1 MNKLN
6 TIPENFAKL
15 IEKTSGDKPYS
26 RVGNLATTLDSVT
39 RRGAKAVGSSLLRPS
54 AWLSNSFLG
63 TDFNPK
69 ALQEA
74 HTQAALA
81 AVDRYKLRDLER
93 RSQFGEISLPDQL
106 SVSTTNPETAY
117 NDVLNRYKNNSSLDK
132 FRKEVATS
140 PAARGGDAGVVDPH
154 FQPKAEVSSDFD
166 FKKFLTNPWVTG
178 TLSLPVIYWLYRKL
192 FGKEKS

>member
-93 RSQFGEISLPDQL
+93 RSQFGEVSLPDQL
-106 SVSTTNPETAY
+106 SASTTNLETAY
-117 NDVLNRYKNNSSLDK
+117 SDVINKYKAGLGK